1 MAGATERDLD
11 TLARTLYGEAEAGN
25 AADAKAIASV
35 VMNRV
40 RYPNWPNSAAEVCLQ
55 PWQFSCWN
63 ANDPNRSR
71 ILAAQGP
78 WFERCREIAKKA
90 LTGELED
97 PTNGSTHYYA
107 TFVKAP
113 KWAKGKKPVY
123 RVTHNRG
130 YEHLFFNDIDTRPPT
145 SAREALDQQRP
156 LTRSRTMAA
165 SAALTTTGVGAVVA
179 GSAQRIADVAPAVS
193 VVSDVAWTANEYPNG
208 LLMVFGI
215 AVILAALF
223 IAWTRVS
230 DRRKG
235 IR

>member
-40 RYPNWPNSAAEVCLQ
+40 RYRNWPNSAAEVCLQ

-63 ANDPNRSR
+63 ANDPNRAR

-78 WFERCREIAKKA
+78 WFERCREIGLKA
-90 LTGELED
+90 LTGKLED
-97 PTNGSTHYYA
+97 PTSGSTHYYA
-107 TFVKAP
+107 TFVKKP
-113 KWAKGKKPVY
+113 KWAKGKQPVY

-130 YEHLFFNDIDTRPPT
+130 HEHLFFNDIDTKPPQ
-145 SAREALDQQRP
+145 SAKEALDQQRP
-156 LTRSRTMAA
+156 LTRSRTMAT
-165 SAALTTTGVGAVVA
+165 SAVLTTTGVSAVVA
-179 GSAQRIADVAPAVS
+179 GSAQQIADVAPAVS
-193 VVSDVAWTANEYPNG
+193 VVSQVAETAHEHPDG
-208 LLMVFGI
+208 LFIVFGL
-215 AVILAALF
+215 AVIAAALF
-223 IAWTRVS
+223 MAWTRLS